1 MISAKNY
8 HYLYRLAKRTKPF
21 FKKKNRFTETMHR
34 EKNAE
39 ANGLISEYLK
49 TGKPFLIGRLG
60 SVESRFILNYY
71 LSQNISSDFEGIYKT
86 LAGQINRFWKRENAL
101 LEQLCLNAGF
111 FPKDEKLTQ
120 RFVEVYENAI
130 KQLDILGI
138 WNEME
143 EFMEI
148 PDETVLCKIRELE
161 PWFYENPWSNHLK
174 GKKVLVVHP
183 FESDIRNQYN
193 QRKNLY
199 SNPNILPEFELKT
212 IKAVQ
217 TIAGQKS
224 EFETCFNALDFMK
237 EKISQTDFDVAIIG
251 AGAYGLPLA
260 AYVKDLGKQ
269 AVHLGGVTQLLFG
282 IKGKRWEDWT
292 HYTEL
297 RKENGK
303 YWVYPSDENQPRDF
317 KKIEGGA
324 YWY

>member
-49 TGKPFLIGRLG
+49 TGKPFLAGRLG
-60 SVESRFILNYY
+60 STETRFILNSY
-71 LSQNISSDFEGIYKT
+71 LRENIFSDFEGCFKT
-86 LAGQINRFWKRENAL
+86 LSGSINIYWKYDKKFLNN
-101 LEQLCLNAGF
+101 LCDLSGF

-148 PDETVLCKIRELE
+148 PEKTFLCKIRELE
-161 PWFYENPWSNHLK
+161 PWFYENPWSSHLK
-174 GKKVLVVHP
+174 GKKVLVIHP
-183 FESDIRNQYN
+183 FESDIQKQYN

-199 SNPNILPEFELKT
+199 LNPDILPEFELKT
-212 IKAVQ
+212 IKAIQ

-224 EFETCFNALDFMK
+224 EFETWFDALDSMK
-237 EKISQTDFDVAIIG
+237 KQVNQTDFDVAVIG

-260 AYVKDLGKQ
+260 AHIKDLG
-269 AVHLGGVTQLLFG
+269 
-282 IKGKRWEDWT
+282 
-292 HYTEL
+292 
-297 RKENGK
+297 
-303 YWVYPSDENQPRDF
+303 
-317 KKIEGGA
+317 
-324 YWY
+324 